1 MNEEIST
8 ASGNEESQQE
18 SGFPAPNGSEG
29 NFHFEDFQ
37 LGKALFLAVKTEME
51 NGKGKAAIVQEV
63 LECPGRKYK
72 YGCAWFDAFMQKQGE
87 R

>member
-1 MNEEIST
+1 
-8 ASGNEESQQE
+8 
-18 SGFPAPNGSEG
+18 
-29 NFHFEDFQ
+29 
-37 LGKALFLAVKTEME
+37 VKTEIE
-51 NGKGKAAIVQEV
+51 DEKGKAAIVQEV

>member
-8 ASGNEESQQE
+8 PPENEENQQE
-18 SGFPAPNGSEG
+18 SGFPASSQGEG
-29 NFHFEDFQ
+29 KFHFEDFQ
-37 LGKALFLAVKTEME
+37 LGKALFLAVKAEME

-72 YGCAWFDAFMQKQGE
+72 YGCAWFDALMQKHGE
-87 R
+87 P